1 METKVNRRSFV
12 RVGSL
17 TGVSVLVAAC
27 TPAAAPAPAAPA
39 KPAWETQWNEWVAAA
54 KKEGKVVVNF
64 TGAGASWQK
73 IGEAF
78 SAAYPGITAEVT
90 TFGSSRLWTPRVV
103 QEFQAGIF
111 SWDITQIAIDDI
123 MSTLLPQQM
132 VIPLKEHI
140 IRPEAVDN
148 NVWHKG
154 YQWGYLDPEKKYGF
168 GFGWRGLNLIY
179 ANTDLVKD
187 GDIKSAKDLLDPKW
201 KGKFIFGDPRIYGG
215 TIYPAVAI
223 RANLGEDF
231 MKKLFVDQAPAYS
244 RDFRQIT
251 EGVVRGKYA
260 FGTGIQ
266 PAILDEF
273 KAAGLG
279 DKLRLIEIPE
289 AFLPSAT
296 LIWMMNKAPHPNA
309 AKVFINW
316 FLTKEAQTV
325 YAEATKQNS
334 RRKDAPIVDKANEVD
349 PIREYKF
356 VVGTVDTLEH
366 GKQVEALFNEWLK

>member
-1 METKVNRRSFV
+1 M
-12 RVGSL
+12 
-17 TGVSVLVAAC
+17 
-27 TPAAAPAPAAPA
+27 
-39 KPAWETQWNEWVAAA
+39 AAA